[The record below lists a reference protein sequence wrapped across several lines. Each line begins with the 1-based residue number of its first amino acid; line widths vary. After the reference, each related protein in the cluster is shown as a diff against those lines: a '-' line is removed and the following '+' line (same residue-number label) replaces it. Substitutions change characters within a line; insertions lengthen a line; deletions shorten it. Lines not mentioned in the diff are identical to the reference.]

1 MSHSILLCY
10 RPLTTLGLALG
21 MLALSISALADEPGQ
36 TIPDPG
42 FRPESE
48 YAAAFLD
55 TTGKATIAVLPT
67 LIRRVD
73 RTAHSFESQEQVI
86 AFLNESGIARAVTKS
101 RRVDLGP
108 LQRPSQ
114 WEIFEYG
121 AESIAANLD
130 GYDTGADYALVM
142 EILVPGDQV
151 VFGIEVYILN
161 RQGQSAFSFLLNSH
175 HQMFSDAKL
184 VAKDSSEGARSK
196 MIENAT
202 RIGLMALKAQIERA
216 RE

>member
-1 MSHSILLCY
+1 
-10 RPLTTLGLALG
+10 LGLALG

-130 GYDTGADYALVM
+130 GYDTGADYTLVM

>member
-1 MSHSILLCY
+1 
-10 RPLTTLGLALG
+10 

>member
-130 GYDTGADYALVM
+130 GYDTGADYTLVM